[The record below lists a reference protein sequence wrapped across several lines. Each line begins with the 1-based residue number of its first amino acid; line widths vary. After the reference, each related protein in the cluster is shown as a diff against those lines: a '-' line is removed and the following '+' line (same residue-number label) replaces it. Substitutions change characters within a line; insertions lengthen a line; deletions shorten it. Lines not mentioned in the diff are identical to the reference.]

1 MEGDKTMNK
10 KLFKQIR
17 NEWRF
22 NIWIFVELLIVS
34 VVMWFIT
41 DYMYIQVNNYIEPHG
56 FDISHCYLI
65 NMGKLTPNSHE
76 YNPADTTD
84 NDDRAE
90 LLNRLR
96 HRPEIEAVSLSQNSY
111 PYDGSNSSSIVRHD
125 TIKVGNYD
133 FILRR
138 LVTPDFVR
146 VFRYQGT
153 NGETPEQLAD
163 LLSKDNILLSDNLFN
178 KHKMP
183 SLRQLVGKVFHISVD
198 TTKNYILGAS
208 ITPVRYDD
216 FESNKYSYTCVAKLG
231 KEHYKD
237 MNELCVRVRD
247 NMDHDFI
254 ENLWRDADKQLRIG
268 NLYISDIQSFNNIR
282 TSFERGSMNDVR
294 NYTTGGVFLMLN
306 IFLGIL
312 GTFWFRTQQRRGE
325 IALFKALGST
335 NHDVF
340 LRQISEGLI
349 LLSVATLFAIIIDF
363 NLAFTNLNTSQDGT
377 YLAPIRFIITVVIS
391 YLLTALMIIVGTW
404 FPARKAMSIQPA
416 EALHEE

>member
-1 MEGDKTMNK
+1 MNK

-41 DYMYIQVNNYIEPHG
+41 DNIYVQVSNYIQPHG
-56 FDISHCYLI
+56 FDVSHCYLI
-65 NMGKLTPNSHE
+65 SINKLTPNSHE
-76 YNPADTTD
+76 YNPADTTE

-90 LLNRLR
+90 LLNRIQ
-96 HRPEIEAVSLSQNSY
+96 HRPEIEAASYSQNSY
-111 PYDGSNSSSIVRHD
+111 PYNGSNSSSIVKYD
-125 TIKVGNYD
+125 TISVGNND
-133 FILRR
+133 WILRR
-138 LVTPDFVR
+138 LVTSDFVR
-146 VFRYQGT
+146 VFRIQGA
-153 NGETPEQLAD
+153 NGETPDELAK
-163 LLSKDNILLSDNLFN
+163 LLSKDKILLSDNLFN
-178 KHKMP
+178 KHKMQ
-183 SLRQLVGKVFHISVD
+183 SLNQLVGKAFHVDLD

-208 ITPVRYDD
+208 IIPMKYND
-216 FESNKYSYTCVAKLG
+216 FDSKKYSYTCIMKLG
-231 KEHYKD
+231 KENYKD

-247 NMDHDFI
+247 NMDHNFI
-254 ENLWRDADKQLRIG
+254 ENLWRDTDKQLRIG
-268 NLYISDIQSFNNIR
+268 NMYISDIQSFDNIR
-282 TSFERGSMNDVR
+282 NSYERERMNDIR
-294 NYTTGGVFLMLN
+294 NYTTGGAFLMLN

-340 LRQISEGLI
+340 TRQISEGII
-349 LLSVATLFAIIIDF
+349 LLSTATIFAIVIDI
-363 NLAFTNLNTSQDGT
+363 NLAFENLNKAHNGI
-377 YLAPIRFIITVVIS
+377 YLEPVRFIATVLIS
-391 YLLTALMIIVGTW
+391 YFLTAAMIIVGTW

>member
-1 MEGDKTMNK
+1 MERDKTMSK

-41 DYMYIQVNNYIEPHG
+41 DYIYVQARNYTEPRG

-65 NMGKLTPNSHE
+65 SMGKLTPNSHE
-76 YNPADTTD
+76 YNSADTTD

-90 LLNRLR
+90 LLNRIQ
-96 HRPEIEAVSLSQNSY
+96 HRPEIEAASLSQNSY
-111 PYDGSNSSSIVRHD
+111 PYDGSNSSMIISHD
-125 TIKVGNYD
+125 TIQVGND
-133 FILRR
+133 DWILRR

-146 VFRYQGT
+146 VFRYQGA
-153 NGETPEQLAD
+153 NGETPEQLANI
-163 LLSKDNILLSDNLFN
+163 LSKGNILISDNLFN
-178 KHKMP
+178 KHRMP
-183 SLRQLVGKVFHISVD
+183 SLTALIGKTFHLDAD
-198 TTKNYILGAS
+198 TTRNYILGAS
-208 ITPVRYDD
+208 LKPVKYND
-216 FESNKYSYTCVAKLG
+216 FESATHSYSGVVKLG
-231 KEHYKD
+231 KENYKD

-254 ENLWRDADKQLRIG
+254 ENLWRDADKRLRVG
-268 NLYISDIQSFNNIR
+268 NLYISDIQSFYDLRISYQR
-282 TSFERGSMNDVR
+282 LKMNTVR
-294 NYTTGGVFLMLN
+294 NYTAGGLFLMLN

-335 NHDVF
+335 NHNVF
-340 LRQISEGLI
+340 IRQISEGII
-349 LLSVATLFAIIIDF
+349 LLSVATIFATIIDL
-363 NLAFTNLNTSQDGT
+363 NLAFANLNAVHDGI
-377 YLAPIRFIITVVIS
+377 YLEPIRFIATVLIS
-391 YLLTALMIIVGTW
+391 YLLTAIMIIVGTW